1 MVTTYLNTH
10 NDLARIYMT
19 ASDIEREEQQQ
30 MGHPPRIF
38 TLSLVS
44 RIDWLAM
51 NQRIPANMHP
61 ARFQT
66 PEQRLEHFN
75 QTHGEIAQVNFTLFK

>member
-19 ASDIEREEQQQ
+19 ASDIERDEEQQL
-30 MGHPPRIF
+30 GHPPRQF

-44 RIDWLAM
+44 RIDWEAM

-66 PEQRLEHFN
+66 PEQRLEHFH
-75 QTHGEIAQVNFTLFK
+75 QRYGEIAQVIFYIFL